1 MFDPGNGPGSDT
13 VSWGS
18 IILERAYIQWSK
30 LDWLGVRVGQFLTP
44 YGIWNVDHGTP
55 TLITMFRPR
64 RW

>member
-1 MFDPGNGPGSDT
+1 MTRYVAAFGATYTDLA
-13 VSWGS
+13 